1 MAEHDCGRGKRDND
15 PAGVPVSALAA
26 IASVALAVA
35 VALAALEALRALIV
49 RRRP

>member
-1 MAEHDCGRGKRDND
+1 MT
-15 PAGVPVSALAA
+15 ALTAT
-26 IASVALAVA
+26 ASVALAVA